1 MIASF
6 KRMLVHVD
14 AASARH
20 PALDRA
26 VELASHVGA
35 SLRIV
40 DVVADLPRHA
50 RLFLPKDMQALL
62 VRERER
68 RLDAVATSIRD
79 STGGQLTVSTAVL
92 FGRPG
97 VEIIREVLRGA
108 YDVVLKSHPPPNVRA
123 REPLFDG
130 VDMQLLRE
138 CPCPVWLVGPDP
150 PRTGRVLA
158 AVDPNPEDQ
167 TEQALNVSILE
178 TALWL
183 GHAEHHELFVLHV
196 WHAFG
201 QELLRPHA
209 EDSEVNAYVAAA
221 KSSAR
226 ESLDELLEPF
236 RDRLG
241 QARIHLEEGE
251 AGTTIPA
258 FARHRKIDLVVMGTV
273 ARSGITGLIM
283 GNTAERVL
291 PALSCSVLTVKPEG
305 FVSPVTLEG

>member
-14 AASARH
+14 AADPRH

-26 VELASHVGA
+26 IELADRVGA
-35 SLRIV
+35 SLRLV

-50 RLFLPKDMQALL
+50 RLLLPKDLQTLL

-68 RLDAVATSIRD
+68 RLDALATSLED
-79 STGGQLTVSTAVL
+79 STGGRLTFSTTVL
-92 FGRPG
+92 CGRPG
-97 VEIIREVLRGA
+97 MEIIREVLRGNH
-108 YDVVLKSHPPPNVRA
+108 DVVLKSHPSPDARG
-123 REPLFDG
+123 REPLFDT
-130 VDMQLLRE
+130 VDMQLLRQ

-158 AVDPNPEDQ
+158 AVDPNPEDP
-167 TEQALNVSILE
+167 TEQALNARILE

-183 GHAEHHELFVLHV
+183 GRAEHHELFVLHV

-209 EDSEVNAYVAAA
+209 DEAEVDAYVAAA
-221 KSSAR
+221 KAGAQ
-226 ESLDELLEPF
+226 EGLDELLAPF
-236 RDRLG
+236 QDRLG
-241 QARIHLEEGE
+241 QARVHLEEGE
-251 AGTTIPA
+251 AGAVIPA

-273 ARSGITGLIM
+273 ARSGIAGLIM

-291 PALSCSVLTVKPEG
+291 ATLSCSVLTVKPEG
-305 FVSPVTLEG
+305 FVSPVTL